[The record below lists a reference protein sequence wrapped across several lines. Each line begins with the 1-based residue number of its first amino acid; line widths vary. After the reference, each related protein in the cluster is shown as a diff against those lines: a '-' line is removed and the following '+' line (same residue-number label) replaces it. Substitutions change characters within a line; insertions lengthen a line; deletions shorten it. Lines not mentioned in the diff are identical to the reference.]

1 MESLVS
7 TEWLAEELGAPDLKV
22 IDATIFLP
30 GAGRD
35 ARAEYEA
42 EHIPGAVFMD
52 LDEIVDASNAAPHML
67 PPAHKFSSRMQTL
80 GLGDGH
86 RFVVYDNSPLHSS
99 ARAWWMLRVFGAHY
113 VALLDGG
120 LQKRSEEHTS
130 ELQSLMS
137 ISYAVFCLKKKK

>member
-7 TEWLAEELGAPDLKV
+7 TGWLAEELGAPDLKV

-80 GLGDGH
+80 GDRKSTRL
-86 RFVVYDNSPLHSS
+86 NSSHYCASRMPSS
-99 ARAWWMLRVFGAHY
+99 A
-113 VALLDGG
+113 
-120 LQKRSEEHTS
+120 
-130 ELQSLMS
+130 
-137 ISYAVFCLKKKK
+137 

>member
-7 TEWLAEELGAPDLKV
+7 TGWLAEELGAPDLKV

-67 PPAHKFSSRMQTL
+67 PPAHKFSSRMQPL

-86 RFVVYDNSPLHSS
+86 RFVAYDNTQLQRSDTAS
-99 ARAWWMLRVFGAHY
+99 RMRRVLRAHY
-113 VALLDGG
+113 CALLVG
-120 LQKRSEEHTS
+120 
-130 ELQSLMS
+130 
-137 ISYAVFCLKKKK
+137 CLLLCMAQGRRLDMGETKVRHIDP